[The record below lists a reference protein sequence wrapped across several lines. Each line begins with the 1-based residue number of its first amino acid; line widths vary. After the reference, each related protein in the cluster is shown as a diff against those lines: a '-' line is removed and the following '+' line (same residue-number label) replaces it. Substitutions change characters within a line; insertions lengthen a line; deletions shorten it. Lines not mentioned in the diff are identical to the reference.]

1 MGANGKAQELRELLS
16 MARKLR
22 AYALL
27 TEDARYVSLFLE
39 TAQSLEAR
47 AWAIAYDAPP
57 PGSPQHIDLIC

>member
-47 AWAIAYDAPP
+47 EDTGFPKACK
-57 PGSPQHIDLIC
+57 SS